1 MKRDPLVVSL
11 WSMVVGGL
19 VILGLLAW
27 WYSRQQSTPMQPP
40 CTPLI
45 TTPTT
50 VGCTGSISFRIE
62 EDGSVTSWCA
72 GEVNN

>member
-1 MKRDPLVVSL
+1 MKLKSLETLAIVLVAAGLIFSSL
-11 WSMVVGGL
+11 L
-19 VILGLLAW
+19 FW
-27 WYSRQQSTPMQPP
+27 WGFRQQSTPMQPP
-40 CTPLI
+40 RTPLI

-62 EDGSVTSWCA
+62 EDGSVTSWCE